1 MKEIKLFESW
11 ADNIIANEAVQDRPL
26 ARSQDIQYQASR
38 EYPDRSPEQA
48 LQLYVSNKLQQSEK
62 MDLDQNKLINSQKRE
77 NEKLRRS
84 LNDLSNELHDH
95 ERTAQDTE
103 REVQRLRDLS
113 SKLKPAAQIQQNLV
127 KLSSE
132 QAQRMLNDLE
142 ALKSKP
148 GMDVDKYKQLQAE
161 IEKATKGQSSSKEVK
176 QLEKMLDTL
185 NQKQSVDDEMFKTL
199 TSKLQSI
206 EQLGSE
212 RITDLETDLEKKEQR
227 FRKSIARSADQIK
240 QWGNK
245 YNEINDKISAAE
257 QHLNSLL
264 DKIDTADLE
273 NANEKI
279 DRLTKLI
286 YHMNPEI
293 RKQAVTPTKSLATS
307 VKDVGDQDE
316 VYRAMAANQPVSGE
330 EYTAN
335 TQQPQSMSNVTSIAN
350 RYKKMNEQAMSQDD
364 EIETELIPALVD
376 IYNNEYPLELR
387 QWSPEQLKEIM
398 RRTIHGS
405 LLIYSPDIDE
415 ARIKYYLNMCHRWLK
430 KTKPATPQLPDVPQS
445 PPEDYKTNPTRAKPF
460 SKSAESFSESLS
472 REYEDNLT
480 KLTGGF

>member
-1 MKEIKLFESW
+1 MKELLELEQW
-11 ADNIIANEAVQDRPL
+11 ANKIVANEAVQDRPL

-48 LQLYVSNKLQQSEK
+48 LQLYVSNKLAASEK

-84 LNDLSNELHDH
+84 LSDLSNELHDH

-113 SKLKPAAQIQQNLV
+113 SKLKPASQIQQNLV
-127 KLSSE
+127 KISTE
-132 QAQRMLNDLE
+132 QAQKMLNDLE

-176 QLEKMLDTL
+176 QLEKMLNTL
-185 NQKQSVDDEMFKTL
+185 NQKQTVDDEMFKTL

-206 EQLGSE
+206 EQLGGE
-212 RITDLETDLEKKEQR
+212 RITDLETALDKKEQR
-227 FRKSIARSADQIK
+227 FRKSIARSAEQIK

-245 YNEINDKISAAE
+245 YNEINDKISAADKN
-257 QHLNSLL
+257 LNNLL

-286 YHMNPEI
+286 YQMNPEL
-293 RKQAVTPTKSLATS
+293 RKQAMIPTRTAATT
-307 VKDVGDQDE
+307 VKDVGDQAE
-316 VYRAMAANQPVSGE
+316 VHRAMASNEPVSGE
-330 EYTAN
+330 EFTAGR
-335 TQQPQSMSNVTSIAN
+335 QPSMSNVTSIAN
-350 RYKKMNEQAMSQDD
+350 RYKNMNEQTAVPDD
-364 EIETELIPALVD
+364 EIETELIPELIE
-376 IYNNEYPLELR
+376 IYKNEYPLELE
-387 QWSPEQLKEIM
+387 QWSPEQLREIM
-398 RRTIHGS
+398 RRTVHGS
-405 LLIYSPDIDE
+405 LLIFAPDIDE
-415 ARIKYYLNMCHRWLK
+415 NRIKYYLNMCHRWLR
-430 KTKPATPQLPDVPQS
+430 KTKPATPQLPEIPQE
-445 PPEDYKTNPTRAKPF
+445 PPTNYKVKGVTQKGPYKGAQ
-460 SKSAESFSESLS
+460 SFAESLS
-472 REYEDNLT
+472 KEYESELT